1 MPASIPASQLVT
13 VNPGVVGTGGSPL
26 SLNSIFLTQN
36 TSVPVGSVMPF
47 TTALSVANWFGAASP
62 ESLLANVYFLG
73 FDNSNIKPGTLYF
86 TQYPIAPVSA
96 YLRSAAV
103 GTMTLTQL
111 QALSGVLTVT
121 VDGTVKTSTTI
132 NLTGATSFTNAA
144 TIIAAAFTGGPTVT
158 FDTQRQTFVFT
169 STTTGASS
177 SITFASGTLSAGLFL
192 TSATGATLSQG
203 AVASVAATFMNA
215 VTLATQNW
223 ATFMTV
229 FEPVLADK
237 LSFAGWVNSQNQRY
251 TYVCWDSDVTVTQS
265 GNTTSFGPV
274 VSAANYDG
282 VVPVYP
288 SADKAAFICGAT
300 ASIDFTQRNG
310 RITFA
315 YKGQSGLTADV
326 TDPNIAANLIAN
338 GYNFYGAYAT
348 ANQAF
353 TFMQP
358 GSTPGKWKWIDA
370 YVNQIY
376 LNAQFQL
383 ALMTLLS
390 SIKSVPYN
398 AAGYSLISAAC
409 QDPINQALNNGTI
422 RLGVPLS
429 TLQAANVN
437 TAAGVKIDDALTNY
451 GYYLQ
456 VLPASAQVRGLRQSP
471 PCSFWFTDGGSIHKI
486 NLASIDVF

>member
-1 MPASIPASQLVT
+1 
-13 VNPGVVGTGGSPL
+13 
-26 SLNSIFLTQN
+26 
-36 TSVPVGSVMPF
+36 
-47 TTALSVANWFGAASP
+47 
-62 ESLLANVYFLG
+62 
-73 FDNSNIKPGTLYF
+73 
-86 TQYPIAPVSA
+86 
-96 YLRSAAV
+96 
-103 GTMTLTQL
+103 
-111 QALSGVLTVT
+111 
-121 VDGTVKTSTTI
+121 
-132 NLTGATSFTNAA
+132 
-144 TIIAAAFTGGPTVT
+144 
-158 FDTQRQTFVFT
+158 
-169 STTTGASS
+169 
-177 SITFASGTLSAGLFL
+177 
-192 TSATGATLSQG
+192 
-203 AVASVAATFMNA
+203 
-215 VTLATQNW
+215 
-223 ATFMTV
+223 
-229 FEPVLADK
+229 
-237 LSFAGWVNSQNQRY
+237 
-251 TYVCWDSDVTVTQS
+251 
-265 GNTTSFGPV
+265 
-274 VSAANYDG
+274 
-282 VVPVYP
+282 
-288 SADKAAFICGAT
+288 
-300 ASIDFTQRNG
+300 
-310 RITFA
+310 
-315 YKGQSGLTADV
+315 V

-376 LNAQFQL
+376 MNAQFQL